1 MYDTA
6 SIWGQGSNTNSGT
19 LVMNDASSI
28 HDNVTNGCVSVM
40 CGPAGRPGAGVNN
53 TGTLTLNDTAAIHHN
68 RVLGPTQNHSPQ
80 YPGARGG
87 GVYNEGTLT
96 MTDSSRIT
104 DNEAQNGGNGVS
116 GLGGGLYNASGG
128 TLVGVNCAPHTYA
141 NVYGN
146 TPDDCYID
154 AVAGDTNTKRR
165 RAHLITAV
173 VAFIFILTLGA
184 SPAAA
189 EPPACSVTNKDSG
202 QTYRRLSRAAKA
214 ATSGDHLAVKG
225 TCGDAVVWHDLV
237 IRGVHSG
244 RMGRPVIRH
253 LNVRPVSTLIVRS
266 LTVRGGV
273 EENSCGG
280 GIWNCGDLTLRDVI
294 VRGNRADEGGGIC
307 NDRRSTLT
315 LNGTTAIRDNTAEY
329 RSGGVHNL
337 GTLIMNDL
345 SSISGNLSRGDRES
359 RRRGRQQWRL
369 HHERR

>member
-1 MYDTA
+1 MDT
-6 SIWGQGSNTNSGT
+6 
-19 LVMNDASSI
+19 DA
-28 HDNVTNGCVSVM
+28 
-40 CGPAGRPGAGVNN
+40 
-53 TGTLTLNDTAAIHHN
+53 
-68 RVLGPTQNHSPQ
+68 
-80 YPGARGG
+80 
-87 GVYNEGTLT
+87 
-96 MTDSSRIT
+96 
-104 DNEAQNGGNGVS
+104 
-116 GLGGGLYNASGG
+116 
-128 TLVGVNCAPHTYA
+128 
-141 NVYGN
+141 
-146 TPDDCYID
+146 
-154 AVAGDTNTKRR
+154 KRR
-165 RAHLITAV
+165 RFHLVTAAV
-173 VAFIFILTLGA
+173 TLALILTLGA

-189 EPPACSVTNKDSG
+189 EPPACSVKNKDSG

-253 LNVRPVSTLIVRS
+253 LNVRPVSTLTVRS

-280 GIWNCGDLTLRDVI
+280 GIWNRGDLTLRDVI

-345 SSISGNLSRGDRES
+345 SSISGNLSRGDWEQGGGVGNGGLFVMNDAS
-359 RRRGRQQWRL
+359 SVSGNTAFAGGGVGN
-369 HHERR
+369 ERRLVMNDASSISGNSAVLGAGVHNWRRLTMTGSAAITGNTATDVGGGVYIGTDGTHAAHPASRAGIQPGAEPGSILVGVTCGPQTYANVYGNTPDDCYIFTP